1 MKLAVKCQ
9 DEVFQVEVRP
19 GDSGVEVEL
28 VDPAGRRTRS
38 RVEVLAQQDDRWT
51 LCLGNRIE
59 DFLIYRQD
67 GQTWV
72 HWRGGN
78 TLLEVS
84 RYRRPSGRPKQRRR
98 QGPTTLKAQMA
109 GKVIQLLKGPG
120 DHVAPGDS
128 LIVLEAMKMQN
139 ELRAPQAGVVERV
152 VVQEGDLVNPGQALI
167 QIK

>member
-9 DEVFQVEVRP
+9 DEIFQVAVRP
-19 GDSGVEVEL
+19 DDSGVEVEL
-28 VDPAGRRTRS
+28 VAPGGRRTLS
-38 RVEVLAQQDDRWT
+38 RVEVLAQQGDRWT
-51 LCLGNRIE
+51 LAVGNRIE

-72 HWRGGN
+72 HWRGGS

-84 RYRRPSGRPKQRRR
+84 RYRRASGRPQRPRRR
-98 QGPTTLKAQMA
+98 GTTTLKAQMA

-120 DHVAPGDS
+120 DAVAPGDG

-139 ELRAPQAGVVERV
+139 ELRAPQAGVVEQV
-152 VVQEGDLVNPGQALI
+152 VVDEGELVKPGQALI
-167 QIK
+167 RIK